1 MKIEKYRHPFIFYGV
16 AVLVP
21 WALWFTVGAIS
32 HSSLFDK
39 QAWVIF
45 GSILGIIG
53 LCAPLVVAMALILPD
68 KELRD
73 ELKAACTSSFKGI
86 HFGWYALVFLFPF
99 AVILLAQAISLLFGH
114 STEQFK
120 FAENFSFSAGIF
132 PAWFLMA
139 IAPVLEEFGWHTYGI
154 HCVRR
159 RFNLFTT
166 CFIFGIIWGIWH
178 MPLSTVKGYYQSVLM
193 ETGIIY
199 SINFLVSLIPY
210 LIIDNWTYYK
220 TKRNMF
226 LQVCQHLVFGYSMEL
241 FHTHPDS
248 KVIHT
253 VILIIISTV
262 IVIKDRKFFFDKSF
276 EQEVTLG

>member
-1 MKIEKYRHPFIFYGV
+1 MKLEKYRHPFIFYGV
-16 AVLVP
+16 AVIVP
-21 WALWFTVGAIS
+21 WALWFTLGAIS
-32 HSSLFDK
+32 HSTL
-39 QAWVIF
+39 WGNRNWIIF

-53 LCAPLVVAMALILPD
+53 LCSPLVAAMALILPD
-68 KELRD
+68 KDLRD

-114 STEQFK
+114 NTEQFK

-132 PAWFLMA
+132 PAWFLLA
-139 IAPVLEEFGWHTYGI
+139 IAPVIEEFGWHTYGI

-159 RFNLFTT
+159 RFNLFST
-166 CFIFGIIWGIWH
+166 CFIFGIIWGMWH
-178 MPLSTVKGYYQSVLM
+178 MPLSTVKGYYQNVVM

-241 FHTHPDS
+241 FRTHPDS
-248 KVIHT
+248 KIIHT
-253 VILIIISTV
+253 IILLIVSAI
-262 IVIKDRKFFFDKSF
+262 IVIKNRKFFFDKSF
-276 EQEVTLG
+276 EG

>member
-1 MKIEKYRHPFIFYGV
+1 MKLEKYRHPFIFYGV
-16 AVLVP
+16 AVIVP
-21 WALWFTVGAIS
+21 WALWFTLGAIS
-32 HSSLFDK
+32 HSQLWDN
-39 QAWVIF
+39 QGWVIF

-53 LCAPLVVAMALILPD
+53 LCTPFAAAMALILPE

-99 AVILLAQAISLLFGH
+99 AVILLAQAISLFFGH

-120 FAENFSFSAGIF
+120 FVENFSFSAGIF
-132 PAWFLMA
+132 PAWFLLA
-139 IAPVLEEFGWHTYGI
+139 IAPVIEEFGWHTYGI

-166 CFIFGIIWGIWH
+166 CFIFGIIWGMWH
-178 MPLSTVKGYYQSVLM
+178 MPLSTVKGYYQSVVM

-199 SINFLVSLIPY
+199 SVNFLVSLIPY

-220 TKRNMF
+220 TNRNMF
-226 LQVCQHLVFGYSMEL
+226 LQVSQHFVFGYSMEL
-241 FHTHPDS
+241 FRTHPDS
-248 KVIHT
+248 KIIHT
-253 VILIIISTV
+253 VILIIVSTV

-276 EQEVTLG
+276 EG

>member
-1 MKIEKYRHPFIFYGV
+1 MKLEKYRHPFIFYGV

-39 QAWVIF
+39 QGWVIF

-53 LCAPLVVAMALILPD
+53 LCAPFVVAMALILPD

-99 AVILLAQAISLLFGH
+99 AVILLAQAISLFFGH
-114 STEQFK
+114 SKEQFK
-120 FAENFSFSAGIF
+120 FVENFSFSAGIF

-166 CFIFGIIWGIWH
+166 CFIFGIIWGMWH
-178 MPLSTVKGYYQSVLM
+178 MPLSTVKGYYQNVVM

-199 SINFLVSLIPY
+199 SVNFLVSLIPY

-253 VILIIISTV
+253 FILIIVSTV
-262 IVIKDRKFFFDKSF
+262 IVIKDCKFFFDKSF
-276 EQEVTLG
+276 DG